1 MSSLKGRLV
10 SKAPLFALGAG
21 LVLIPALY
29 GAGVL
34 SIETVNQLGR
44 FLCFAIVAIGID
56 LVWGYTGILTLCQA
70 MFFTLGGYAMGMH
83 LALHGPLDGDGIPRC
98 LFVVTSDVSGFKLP
112 EFWEPFRTL
121 PGALL
126 LAVLIPG
133 LAAFIFGF
141 FAFRSR
147 VKGVY
152 FSIITQATTLGV
164 CLLFRRNEMRL
175 CGTNG
180 LTNFVKLGGFDL
192 QSSDVKLGLYVLT
205 VLVLAAL
212 YVLCKV
218 MVNSRFGR
226 ILAAIRDN
234 EGRLRA
240 LGYKPLYYKLA
251 VFTLA
256 AAIAGI
262 GGMLYTP
269 QTGIITPFNME
280 PDKSIFLVVL
290 VAVGGR
296 CTLSGAVI
304 GSIVVNYVYSL
315 LTSGTI
321 YNKIFSPA
329 NGGDASQVQKLFEL
343 LLGPKG
349 WPFVLGALF
358 LGVVMFMPDGLIGIW
373 RKFIAEDAEVKS
385 TPTPTPTGAA
395 SAPHDADPKQPHAP
409 PTATLLSAS
418 PTAPG
423 GNA

>member
-1 MSSLKGRLV
+1 MSS
-10 SKAPLFALGAG
+10 APGPSNRWAANAPIFG
-21 LVLIPALY
+21 LMLAMVVVPALY
-29 GAGVL
+29 AANVL

-70 MFFTLGGYAMGMH
+70 MFFTLGGYAIGMH
-83 LALHGPLDGDGIPRC
+83 MALHGPLDGEGIPRS

-112 EFWEPFRTL
+112 AFWEPFQTL
-121 PGALL
+121 PVAIL
-126 LAVLIPG
+126 LAMFVPG
-133 LAAFIFGF
+133 LFAFIFGF

-164 CLLFRRNEMRL
+164 CLLFRRNELRL

-180 LTNFVKLGGFDL
+180 LTNFVTLGGFDL
-192 QSSDVKLGLYVLT
+192 TKPAVKLGLYLLT
-205 VLVLAAL
+205 VLVLTAL
-212 YVLCKV
+212 YLLCRAL
-218 MVNSRFGR
+218 VNSRFGR
-226 ILAAIRDN
+226 VLAAIRDN

-240 LGYKPLYYKLA
+240 LGYKPLFYKLS

-296 CTLSGAVI
+296 CTLSGAI
-304 GSIVVNYVYSL
+304 LGSVVVNYLYSI

-321 YNKIFSPA
+321 YNQIYSNVGA
-329 NGGDASQVQKLFEL
+329 NDASFVQKTLEL

-349 WPFVLGALF
+349 WQFVLGLLF
-358 LGVVMFMPDGLIGIW
+358 LGVVLFMPDGLVGLW
-373 RKFIAEDAEVKS
+373 KKYFPDVKE
-385 TPTPTPTGAA
+385 A
-395 SAPHDADPKQPHAP
+395 K
-409 PTATLLSAS
+409 SAS
-418 PTAPG
+418 TLPPATAAVETKAEG
-423 GNA
+423 VKA